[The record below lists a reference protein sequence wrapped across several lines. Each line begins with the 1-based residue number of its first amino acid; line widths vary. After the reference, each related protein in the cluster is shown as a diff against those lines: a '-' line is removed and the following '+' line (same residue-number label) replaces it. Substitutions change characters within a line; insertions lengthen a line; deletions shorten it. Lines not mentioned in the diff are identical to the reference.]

1 MAVGSQEL
9 QGLCLNQDA
18 DAESMYQ
25 QGNGPYN
32 IFILDTSSR
41 LGEDGFQ
48 EMKEIFASMIDEYA
62 KHPEVDENV
71 AVFVCGRQTKFHHY
85 FSNQYEDIKQSI
97 ENLEYGGP
105 CPLEAAILLVSRNL
119 RKDTSRSC
127 VINGYHVHPRVI
139 LLTNGRPTPSTIK
152 DEDYFPELYDHK
164 VYHRKNVSST

>member
-9 QGLCLNQDA
+9 QGLWLNQDA
-18 DAESMYQ
+18 GAQSMYQ

-97 ENLEYGGP
+97 GNKFSSHVDLCFKAQQYHFDQDYCDLQMSKKTLNMED
-105 CPLEAAILLVSRNL
+105 LVL
-119 RKDTSRSC
+119 
-127 VINGYHVHPRVI
+127 
-139 LLTNGRPTPSTIK
+139 
-152 DEDYFPELYDHK
+152 
-164 VYHRKNVSST
+164 